1 VKNEPG
7 NLLIIDDEDSIRD
20 TLKEILEDEG
30 YNVFTAEDGTEG
42 LNILDDNQ
50 VDVVF
55 LDVWLPRRGGIDI
68 LVDIKNK
75 NSDTEVII
83 ISGHAN
89 VDLAVKAIKLGAYDF
104 LEKPLDIGRVLTLA
118 TKAGELKKLKTENR
132 TLKSRLE
139 RATEKVELI
148 GESDEINRIRKIV
161 SQGAPSDSRI
171 LILGDNGTGKELIA
185 RMIHEDSPRSS
196 QPFIEV
202 NCAAIPDNLIE
213 SELFGHEKGAFT
225 GAVGLKKGKFE
236 LAHRGTL
243 FLDEVADMSL
253 NAQAKVLR
261 AVQEMVFERVG
272 GEESIHVDVRIIAAT
287 NKDIRQEVEEGR
299 FREDLYFRLSVIPIN
314 VPPLQERKG
323 DVTLLLEHF
332 ISQFSGGKR
341 QFSLEAM
348 EELSRY
354 GWPGNIREL
363 KNFVERINVMCD
375 DNPIGLNAV
384 TDYLHRVEEGGKKSS
399 SLFEEFSTMKLSEAR
414 DEFER
419 RMIVEKLE
427 ENGYN
432 VSRTAGV
439 LGLYPGNLHNKIK
452 KYGIEIK
459 K

>member
-1 VKNEPG
+1 MKSQQA

-20 TLKEILEDEG
+20 TLREILEDEG
-30 YNVFTAEDGTEG
+30 YRVYCAEDGPEG
-42 LNILDDNQ
+42 LAILRDNSI
-50 VDVVF
+50 DVVF
-55 LDVWLPRRGGIDI
+55 LDVWLPRRGGIDV
-68 LVDIKNK
+68 LGDIKQEK
-75 NSDTEVII
+75 ADTEVII

-89 VDLAVKAIKLGAYDF
+89 VDIAVKAIKLGAYDF

-118 TKAGELKKLKTENR
+118 SKAAELKKLKTENR
-132 TLKSRLE
+132 SLKSRLE
-139 RATEKVELI
+139 VSEKVELI
-148 GESDEINRIRKIV
+148 GESAEIHRIRKIIL
-161 SQGAPSDSRI
+161 QGAPSDSRI
-171 LILGDNGTGKELIA
+171 LILGENGTGKELIA
-185 RMIHEDSPRSS
+185 RMIHQNSPRVEG
-196 QPFIEV
+196 PFIEV

-225 GAVGLKKGKFE
+225 GAVGRKKGKFE
-236 LAHRGTL
+236 LADGGTL

-261 AVQEMVFERVG
+261 AIQEMVFERVG
-272 GEESIHVDVRIIAAT
+272 GEESIRVDVRIVAAT

-314 VPPLQERKG
+314 VPPLSQRTG
-323 DVTLLLEHF
+323 DVVLLLEHF
-332 ISQFSGGKR
+332 LNQFSAGKR
-341 QFSLEAM
+341 NFDGEAL

-354 GWPGNIREL
+354 DWPGNIREL
-363 KNFVERINVMCD
+363 RNFVERINVMSD
-375 DNPIGLNAV
+375 ENPIGMGAV
-384 TDYLHRVEEGGKKSS
+384 KSFLHRFEESSRKSS
-399 SLFEEFSTMKLSEAR
+399 ALGEFSAMKLSEAR

-419 RMIVEKLE
+419 QMIIEKLE

-452 KYGIEIK
+452 KYGIDIK

>member
-1 VKNEPG
+1 VKPLQA

-30 YNVFTAEDGTEG
+30 YRVYCAEDGPEG
-42 LNILDDNQ
+42 LAILRDNEI
-50 VDVVF
+50 DAVF
-55 LDVWLPRRGGIDI
+55 LDVWLPRRGGIDV
-68 LVDIKNK
+68 LEDIKEEK
-75 NSDTEVII
+75 SDTEVII

-89 VDLAVKAIKLGAYDF
+89 VDIAVKAIKLGAYDF

-118 TKAGELKKLKTENR
+118 SKAVELKKLKTENR
-132 TLKSRLE
+132 SLKSRLE
-139 RATEKVELI
+139 DSEKVELI
-148 GESDEINRIRKIV
+148 GESPALARIRKIV

-171 LILGDNGTGKELIA
+171 LILGENGTGKELIA
-185 RMIHEDSPRSS
+185 RMIHQNSLRAEG
-196 QPFIEV
+196 PFIEV

-213 SELFGHEKGAFT
+213 SELFGHEKGSFT
-225 GAVGLKKGKFE
+225 GAVSRKKGKFE
-236 LAHRGTL
+236 LADGGTL

-261 AVQEMVFERVG
+261 AIQEMVFERVG
-272 GEESIHVDVRIIAAT
+272 GEESLKVDVRIVAAT
-287 NKDIRQEVEEGR
+287 NKDIRLEVEEGR
-299 FREDLYFRLSVIPIN
+299 FREDLYFRLSVIPIDM
-314 VPPLQERKG
+314 PPLSARDG
-323 DVTLLLEHF
+323 DVALLLEHF
-332 ISQFSGGKR
+332 LNQFSEGKR
-341 QFSLEAM
+341 RFDADAV

-354 GWPGNIREL
+354 EWPGNIREL
-363 KNFVERINVMCD
+363 RNFVERINVMND
-375 DNPIGLNAV
+375 DNPIGLAAV
-384 TDYLHRVEEGGKKSS
+384 KSFLHRFEESSRKSS
-399 SLFEEFSTMKLSEAR
+399 SLGEFSAMKLSEAR

-419 RMIVEKLE
+419 QMIIEKLA